1 MNFLE
6 RLNCAPMSSPH
17 PDELYELMRC
27 APSTRRFTGEPVAT
41 ELIERVLENARFAP
55 SGGNRQG
62 WRVIVVKEP
71 SIRASLRD
79 LYLTGWY
86 EYLAMSAAGLV
97 PGAPVTDRAAEAE
110 ALARA
115 PEFADAAASSG
126 PGFAEAL
133 DRAPA
138 LLLVLADLTAL
149 AAVDRDLPRYTLV
162 GGASIYP
169 FVWSVLLAAR
179 TEGLSGVV
187 TTMPVRREPDVRA
200 LFGFPD
206 SVAMA
211 SLVVLGRPVSAPRRL
226 RRAPVDSFTWVDH
239 YEGPPL
245 GV

>member
-1 MNFLE
+1 MDLDLVTTLRSTGAVREFQPGPVGDDVLRRILE
-6 RLNCAPMSSPH
+6 
-17 PDELYELMRC
+17 
-27 APSTRRFTGEPVAT
+27 T
-41 ELIERVLENARFAP
+41 ARFAP

-62 WRVIVVKEP
+62 WRVIVVKDP
-71 SIRASLRD
+71 SVRAELRD

-86 EYLAMSAAGLV
+86 EYLAMGAAGLV
-97 PGAPVTDRAAEAE
+97 PWAPVTDRAAESE
-110 ALARA
+110 AVARA
-115 PEFADAAASSG
+115 HEYADAAAATE
-126 PGFAEAL
+126 PGFAQTL
-133 DRAPA
+133 DLAPA
-138 LLLVLADLTAL
+138 LLLVLADLSAL

-206 SVAMA
+206 SVAVA

-226 RRAPVDSFTWVDH
+226 RRAPVDSFTWVDR

-245 GV
+245 GS